1 MTGSARAILDQQISE
16 REFMQQIIDLAT
28 LNGWRVFHDNATNA
42 RRKCPHC
49 GEVIHQPRNVSGF
62 PDLIMLRD
70 GVLLAWEVKR
80 EDGRSQP
87 TEAQR
92 LWLREFKRVP
102 GTPWYSATVV
112 RPSDWNLIEQWLTA
126 PGRGTGVR

>member
-28 LNGWRVFHDNATNA
+28 YNGWRVFHDNATNA

-49 GEVIHQPRNVSGF
+49 GEVLHQPRNVSGF

-80 EDGRSQP
+80 EDGRSKP
-87 TEAQR
+87 TEAQQA
-92 LWLREFKRVP
+92 WLHEFKQIP
-102 GTPWYSATVV
+102 GQPWYSTTVV
-112 RPSDWNLIEQWLTA
+112 RPSSWGFVEQVLTA
-126 PGRGTGVR
+126 PGRGTGER